1 MNIELSDSMSSSTAR
16 TASRISTFLF
26 KVWPLLLFL
35 FLVSAPLAAADLTG
49 FLPAKGHGTV
59 AVGYTNES
67 YDEFFRGTEKVPLP
81 GPLGEISTTS
91 YSFWMNYGLTDRL
104 ALIVNA
110 AYVEAEA
117 DGPSGLSDSGPQD
130 LAVLLAMRLWESTSG
145 SGTSHSLVGA
155 IGGSTPTESYTADSP
170 VARGDKST
178 DALLRLVYLLHKGSF
193 YWSQQVGYDLRSDDP
208 PNGIPLYT
216 ELGLSTGHW
225 TWIVWY
231 SQYLAQSGTD
241 IGDPGFTFP
250 SNQEDLQRLG
260 AKAVVTFP
268 NGWGGVV
275 GAFTTLDGRNTG
287 YATGLSVGLLRQF

>member
-1 MNIELSDSMSSSTAR
+1 MNIQLSDSMSSSTAR

-26 KVWPLLLFL
+26 KVWPFLLLLFL
-35 FLVSAPLAAADLTG
+35 ASAPLAATDLTG
-49 FLPAKGHGTV
+49 FLPAKGHGTI

-67 YDEFFRGTEKVPLP
+67 YDEFFRGTEKVSTP
-81 GPLGEISTTS
+81 GFLGEVTTTS
-91 YSFWMNYGLTDRL
+91 FSYWMNYGFTDRL

-110 AYVEAEA
+110 AYVDA
-117 DGPSGLSDSGPQD
+117 DSDGTAGMSDSGPQN

-155 IGGSTPTESYTADSP
+155 IGGSTPLESYTADAP
-170 VARGDKST
+170 VARGDNST

-193 YWSQQVGYDLRSDDP
+193 YWSQEVGYDFRSDEAPDS
-208 PNGIPLYT
+208 IPLYT

-231 SQYLAQSGTD
+231 SQYMAQSGTD
-241 IGDPGFTFP
+241 IGQPGFTFP
-250 SNQEDLQRLG
+250 SNKENLQRLG

-268 NGWGGVV
+268 NGWGGFGGV
-275 GAFTTLDGRNTG
+275 FSTLDGRNTG
-287 YATGLSVGLLRQF
+287 YASGLSVGLLRSF